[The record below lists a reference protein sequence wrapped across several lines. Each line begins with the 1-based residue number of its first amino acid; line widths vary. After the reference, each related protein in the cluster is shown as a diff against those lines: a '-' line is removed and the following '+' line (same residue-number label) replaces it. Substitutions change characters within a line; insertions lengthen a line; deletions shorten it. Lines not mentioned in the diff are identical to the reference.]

1 MASSGGGA
9 VRQRV
14 LRPWLLAVLPALA
27 LAPASSLGADFE
39 QDIKPLLTRSCY
51 ACHNSALRNAD
62 LNLMSFETESAVLAD
77 TKTWEKVLEK
87 TRTRQ
92 MPPAPFPP
100 LTDEEVH
107 GLTGWIEAA
116 FERQDEARA
125 PDPGRVTARRLNRT
139 EYDNTVRDLLGVTL
153 RPALDFPQDDSG
165 YGFDNNGDVLSLSP
179 ALMER
184 YVNAAERMA
193 KAALFGL
200 PAPKASLVKLESV
213 RARIEPSTVVPAEY
227 DATGLTMRNAVHAAF
242 VAPVTGEYVVRAILG
257 GERPAASEP
266 VEVGFYLDDQQVG
279 VLALDPTGLGSF
291 SIDRQD
297 FSGKTRELRLKL
309 TAGEHR
315 LSGTIVRIFEGLPP
329 SYGGPNPSKI
339 PQPPPREFK
348 PRPNATPEQIA
359 RQREFFE
366 KRQKEIAP
374 VNDVRVSRLE
384 VLGPYEAVTGPTAAS
399 RSKVYGKVSTT
410 AHTTL
415 AARQILTPLARR
427 AYRRPVTAADVDPL
441 VALVKRARARGE
453 RFEDG
458 LALALQAMLVS
469 PDFLF
474 RTERGRPDPNGGPG
488 LVLTDHELAS
498 RLSYFLWVSTP
509 DDALLDLADQGRLSQ
524 PLVLEAQVARML
536 MDEKAASLVEAFAG
550 QWLQFRGLEA
560 VAPDRER
567 FPDFDSGLRYA
578 MRRETELLFLNLLRE
593 DRSLLDLVDAR
604 YTFVNERLAK
614 HYGIAGVKG
623 SEFRRVE
630 LADGRRGGVMTHAS
644 VLTVSSYAT
653 RTSPVL
659 RGKWILENMLNA
671 PPPDP
676 PAGVPRLDEA
686 KVGAEAPLREQ
697 LEAHRSQPSCRA
709 CHEKMDPLG
718 FSLEN
723 YDAIGSYREADGK
736 WPIDASGTLPDG
748 RRFEGASGL
757 ASVLSQD
764 REAFARA
771 VTSKLM
777 TFALGRGLERY
788 DRKAV
793 EQVAERVEA
802 KDYRFSALVLEIV
815 KSLPFQRRRD
825 EAPVAKD
832 ERVVTR

>member
-1 MASSGGGA
+1 VARAG
-9 VRQRV
+9 
-14 LRPWLLAVLPALA
+14 LLSALPALVLA
-27 LAPASSLGADFE
+27 SAPARAADFE
-39 QDIKPLLTRSCY
+39 QDVKPLLERSCY
-51 ACHNSALRNAD
+51 ACHNSALKNAD
-62 LNLMSFETESAVLAD
+62 LNLMSFETEAHVLAD
-77 TKTWEKVLEK
+77 AKTWEKVVEK

-100 LTDEEVH
+100 LTDEEVRQI
-107 GLTGWIEAA
+107 TGWIEAA
-116 FERQDEARA
+116 FARQDEAQA

-184 YVNAAERMA
+184 YVNAAERVA
-193 KAALFGL
+193 RAALFGVR
-200 PAPKASLVKLESV
+200 APKPSLVKLESV
-213 RARIEPSTVVPAEY
+213 RARIEPTTVVPAEY
-227 DATGLTMRNAVHAAF
+227 DTTGLTMRNAVHATF
-242 VAPVTGEYVVRAILG
+242 FAPVTGEYVVRAILG
-257 GERPAASEP
+257 GERPAASAP
-266 VEVGFYLDDQQVG
+266 VEVGFYVDDQQLG

-291 SIDRQD
+291 SVDRQD

-309 TAGEHR
+309 VAGEHR
-315 LSGTIVRIFEGLPP
+315 LSGTIVRIFEGLPA

-339 PQPPPREFK
+339 PPPPPRVFK

-374 VNDVRVSRLE
+374 VNDVRVTRLE
-384 VLGPYEAVTGPTAAS
+384 VLGPYDAVIGPAAAS
-399 RSKVYGKVSTT
+399 RVKVYGKVPRT
-410 AHTTL
+410 AQTL
-415 AARQILTPLARR
+415 EAARQILTPLARR

-441 VALVKRARARGE
+441 VSLVKRARARGE
-453 RFEDG
+453 SFEDG
-458 LALALQAMLVS
+458 LALALQAILVS

-474 RTERGRPDPNGGPG
+474 RVERGRPDPNGGPG
-488 LVLTDHELAS
+488 RVLTDHELAS
-498 RLSYFLWVSTP
+498 RLSYFLWVSMP
-509 DDALLDLADQGRLSQ
+509 DDALLDLADQGQLSQ
-524 PLVLEAQVARML
+524 PAVLEAQVARML
-536 MDEKAASLVEAFAG
+536 KDEKAASLVEAFAG

-614 HYGIAGVKG
+614 HYGIPGVKG
-623 SEFRRVE
+623 PEFRKVALE
-630 LADGRRGGVMTHAS
+630 DGRRGGVMTHAS

-676 PAGVPRLDEA
+676 PAGVPRLDED
-686 KVGAEAPLREQ
+686 KVGADAPLRQQ
-697 LEAHRSQPSCRA
+697 LEAHRTQPSCRA

-723 YDAIGSYREADGK
+723 YDAIGAYREADGK

-748 RRFEGASGL
+748 RRFEGAAGL
-757 ASVLSQD
+757 AEVLRQD

-771 VTSKLM
+771 VASKLM

-788 DRKAV
+788 DKRSV
-793 EQVAERVEA
+793 DRVAERA
-802 KDYRFSALVLEIV
+802 QASDYRFSAVVLEIV

-825 EAPVAKD
+825 ERSPAKD
-832 ERVVTR
+832 ERVAAR